1 MPRTYFAVLF
11 GILTA
16 LLAGSS
22 VAAGYAVYVD
32 SVEAGAG
39 SDVPVRFYL
48 ANEQAVTSLS
58 VPIGYDPSR
67 VTLKS
72 VSFTGSAGQHL
83 ANKIVTPAD
92 PTLANGHFMVAMFQ
106 WLEDP
111 IPAGEG
117 LIFTALFTV
126 NPLSTPGQFT
136 LLDTLFYPPGGV
148 LEVVRADTPG
158 GITPE
163 FTRGRILVGE
173 PNRPPVFTALPEQY
187 VLEGDSLKLTVRVT
201 DPDGDRVTLAAT
213 SKPVGATFVD
223 NGDGTARFVWVPD
236 YVGPNSAEGS
246 PRLVRFWAG
255 DGDLSSQM
263 ELTIYVVNRNRQP
276 EITAPA
282 EVAVEAGEQLAFSL
296 SAFDPDF
303 ETITWGWSGLPAGA
317 SFDAANP
324 GHLAW
329 SSAVTDTGSYQMQ
342 FIARDPQGLADT
354 ALVTALVR
362 TVAVYTLMID
372 SVQAYPNEDLQFNI
386 VLDNKLPVA
395 GFNLL
400 INHDPVALSYL
411 SLSNAGTRSEAFE
424 YFYVNRNHNGIPGDV
439 RIIGTADLGG
449 GTPELGPGEGPI
461 ARGRLHTTG
470 DLAYAGMSI
479 PLMFRFLDAPVNNDN
494 TLTDSLGGRIDQDE
508 ILYLP
513 GAVLIRDIGQ
523 IRIGDINLNGLSAE
537 IGDVIYFTNF
547 FINPM
552 LYKFNALQYA
562 NSDVN
567 RDQIAATV
575 SDLVALINWV
585 VRGNPPAFK
594 TGGDE
599 QLTATLVTEQRNGG
613 MTLGYDCQH
622 EIGAAYVVLETD
634 QAVSADMVT
643 DFDERMTLAFRQDGR
658 EVKVLLYSLDGSVLP
673 AGRGDLFTAAGLD
686 SHEITRVELGSAD
699 GRMIEVDLAA
709 AGPELPTGFELE
721 QNYPNPFN
729 PETIISFSLPAAST
743 VELTVYN
750 VLGRRV
756 VTLVEGDYPAGSHQV
771 TWNGTDAGGR
781 PVSSGVYLYRLSAGR
796 AAMTRKM
803 MLLK

>member
-16 LLAGSS
+16 LVAGSS
-22 VAAGYAVYVD
+22 AAADYAVYVD

-58 VPIGYDPSR
+58 VPISYDPTR

-72 VSFTGSAGQHL
+72 VSFTGSTGQHL

-92 PTLANGHFMVAMFQ
+92 PTTANGHFMVAMFQ
-106 WLEDP
+106 WMEDP

-117 LIFTALFTV
+117 LLFTALFTV
-126 NPLSTPGQFT
+126 DPASTPGQFT

-158 GITPE
+158 GIIPE
-163 FTRGRILVGE
+163 FRRGRILVGE
-173 PNRPPVFTALPEQY
+173 PNRPPVFTVLPEQY
-187 VLEGDSLKLTVRVT
+187 VLEGDSLKLTVGVT

-236 YVGPNSAEGS
+236 FVGPNSAEGS
-246 PRLVRFWAG
+246 PRLARFWAG

-329 SSAVTDTGSYQMQ
+329 SSAVTDTGSHVMQ
-342 FIARDPQGLADT
+342 FIASDPQGLADT
-354 ALVTALVR
+354 VQVTALVR
-362 TVAVYTLMID
+362 AVAVYTLMID

-395 GFNLL
+395 GFKLL
-400 INHDPVALSYL
+400 INHDPLALSYL
-411 SLSNAGTRSEAFE
+411 SLSNEDTRSEAFE
-424 YFYVNRNHNGIPGDV
+424 YFYVDRNHNGIPGNI
-439 RIIGTADLGG
+439 RIIGIADMGG

-479 PLMFRFLDAPVNNDN
+479 PLMFRFLDAPVNDDN
-494 TLTDSLGGRIDQDE
+494 TLTDSIGGRIDQDE

-513 GAVLIRDIGQ
+513 GAVLIHDIGQ

-585 VRGNPPAFK
+585 VSGNPPAFK

-599 QLTATLVTEQRNGG
+599 QLTATLVTEERDGG
-613 MTLGYDCQH
+613 ITLGYDCGY

-634 QAVSADMVT
+634 QAVSPDMVT
-643 DFDERMTLAFRQDGR
+643 GFDERMTLAFRQDGC
-658 EVKVLLYSLDGSVLP
+658 EVKVLLYSLDGAVLP
-673 AGRGDLFTAAGLD
+673 AGCADLFTAAGPD
-686 SHEITRVELGSAD
+686 SYEITRVELGSAD

-709 AGPELPTGFELE
+709 AGPELPTGYELG

-729 PETIISFSLPAAST
+729 PETIISFSLPTAST
-743 VELTVYN
+743 VELP
-750 VLGRRV
+750 G
-756 VTLVEGDYPAGSHQV
+756 AG
-771 TWNGTDAGGR
+771 
-781 PVSSGVYLYRLSAGR
+781 
-796 AAMTRKM
+796 
-803 MLLK
+803 